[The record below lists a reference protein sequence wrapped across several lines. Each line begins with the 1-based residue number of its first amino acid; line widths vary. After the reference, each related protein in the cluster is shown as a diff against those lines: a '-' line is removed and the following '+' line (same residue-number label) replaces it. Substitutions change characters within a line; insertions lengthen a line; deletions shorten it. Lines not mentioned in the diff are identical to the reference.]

1 MKILF
6 LGDIV
11 GRSGRELVLKE
22 LPKLKAK
29 MQLDFIIINAEN
41 AAHGFGLT
49 PKMFEALKRA
59 GADVITMGNHTFD
72 KKDIY
77 PVLEESQDI
86 VRDRK
91 SVV

>member
-22 LPKLKAK
+22 LPSLKEK
-29 MQLDFIIINAEN
+29 MEIDFVVVNAEN

-72 KKDIY
+72 KKEIFPLLYENPDIIRPINY
-77 PVLEESQDI
+77 PE
-86 VRDRK
+86 
-91 SVV
+91 